1 MTMKKILLSFL
12 ALGGLLFASSC
23 QMNEPDA
30 GTLTGEVDFSITA
43 GIPSGITTYSPADG
57 NAFSHMGGANNVD
70 ATSYDLR
77 FILEVYDGEIL
88 AYRDVQSVDENFTA
102 ATVNFNAR
110 LLAKSYTF
118 VLWADFVNEGSVENL
133 YYNADNL
140 KKISYTETVRN
151 DVNTLS
157 TDIADAYSANKVI
170 DLSTSSKSE
179 SIKLQRP
186 FGKIRLLATDT
197 PVNPVDMANTTAT
210 ITFKD
215 GTKVPNTFNAFT
227 GEASVSDPTLSISD
241 YTFTAKTETNPV
253 VTGHTDLTSA
263 YLLGQTYLFES
274 PSSTAYDM
282 TVTVRNNG
290 TQIGYRELTNIPVSA
305 NKLTTVIGNFYT
317 NEGNIEVVIEDEFKN
332 GEDVRAVWDGSSEE
346 PDTDPDDA
354 NTYHITTPAELAWV
368 AEQVNSRTEYFEG
381 KTILLMNDIDLSG
394 SYWTPVGNVNDY
406 PTVTFK
412 GTFDGKEH
420 IISNLTASDDAAVYA
435 AAGLFGSITG
445 TVKNVTL
452 KNVNIR
458 STHYAGAVVGFS
470 STNGATIE
478 NCHVDGGTITTVP
491 EYTGSAYDNGDKAG
505 GIIGYYVTSDKVTNC
520 SAKNLTITAYR
531 DLGGI
536 VGCGPQSGMTDCLVE
551 NITLVQDNT
560 NGYDSEAVT
569 TVGALGGRDVTKGNQ
584 PYDGTFASAVT
595 KKVVGNISDAQ
606 NLINALQSDAPV
618 NITLTENVEVT
629 GNLVVP
635 ADATLNLN
643 GKTLTAKRIQAAND
657 NSVIAITNGTVEF
670 SGTGNGVELFA
681 GNSKL
686 TLDGVTLNAS
696 NLSGMAVCCGGIK
709 YPEWAG
715 NTIVIRNSTINAE
728 QNSAVGIQLEN
739 AHNLT
744 IENSTI
750 NHDYFGINQN
760 GTNPGSTITLK
771 DCNISG
777 TYSGIYLS
785 NYAGGTKNTLKVEG
799 GKIHSEVESAIEV
812 KKTDISVTG
821 ATLSSGASEQ
831 TYSVNGSGS
840 SGTGYGIVLAG
851 YAVGTPYEGETS
863 FTNNTFILAAGENA
877 VGILRYDGEKGAAVI
892 SSNEE
897 LAAAAIADNSTIYL
911 TKGEYVI
918 PTSAK
923 GKTVTFVGTGNP
935 EDVKVA
941 VTKVG
946 TGYENCDYGLDG
958 STVTFEGITITTNS
972 STYIG
977 YARCKGT
984 YKNCVINGT
993 YTLYGDSKF
1002 ENCTFNVSGDVYNIW
1017 TWGAPNATFDGCTFN
1032 SDGKAM
1038 LLYGT
1043 ENTNLTIENSVFND
1057 KGGLTDLKAAIEI
1070 GNDYDKSYSLVVNNT
1085 IVNGY
1090 EINDK
1095 GFNTGT
1101 TLWANKDSMG
1111 KEKLSVTVDG
1121 VKVY

>member
-1 MTMKKILLSFL
+1 MK
-12 ALGGLLFASSC
+12 
-23 QMNEPDA
+23 
-30 GTLTGEVDFSITA
+30 
-43 GIPSGITTYSPADG
+43 
-57 NAFSHMGGANNVD
+57 
-70 ATSYDLR
+70 
-77 FILEVYDGEIL
+77 
-88 AYRDVQSVDENFTA
+88 
-102 ATVNFNAR
+102 R
-110 LLAKSYTF
+110 LLVSLIALSATLLMASCAKEQLLPQES
-118 VLWADFVNEGSVENL
+118 GS
-133 YYNADNL
+133 
-140 KKISYTETVRN
+140 
-151 DVNTLS
+151 
-157 TDIADAYSANKVI
+157 
-170 DLSTSSKSE
+170 
-179 SIKLQRP
+179 
-186 FGKIRLLATDT
+186 
-197 PVNPVDMANTTAT
+197 
-210 ITFKD
+210 
-215 GTKVPNTFNAFT
+215 
-227 GEASVSDPTLSISD
+227 EASVSFMLGLQNSLQTKAIGDGTGANKLEYAVFDVTGKRIEGIKKVSKEVTFPT
-241 YTFTAKTETNPV
+241 TETI
-253 VTGHTDLTSA
+253 TLA
-263 YLLGQTYLFES
+263 KGQTYRIAFWAQNNTC
-274 PSSTAYDM
+274 TAYNVSDDM
-282 TVTVRNNG
+282 VVTINYQGASSNDETRDAFFKTVDLTVTG
-290 TQIGYRELTNIPVSA
+290 DAQIDVELTRPFAQLNVGVTQNDWDAATESGVSISTSKAVVKEVASSLNLIDGKVGDPVEEVTFDFGRIPTDPLSVDLDGDGTAETYKYLSMNYILPFDETTGDASTTLSDLEFTFHPEAGNDITLTQGLDAVPVQRNWRTNI
-305 NKLTTVIGNFYT
+305 IGQILSGDLSF
-317 NEGNIEVVIEDEFKN
+317 NISIDPGFN
-332 GEDVRAVWDGSSEE
+332 GDNNHEIWDGSAEE
-346 PDTDPDDA
+346 PKTDPDNA
-354 NTYHITTPAELAWV
+354 NTYLITTPAELAWV
-368 AEQVNSRTEYFEG
+368 AEQVNSKTEYFEN

-394 SYWTPVGNVNDY
+394 SYWTPIGNVTAY

-412 GTFDGKEH
+412 GTFDGQKH
-420 IISNLTASDDAAVYA
+420 IISNLTASDDAEGYA
-435 AAGLFGSITG
+435 AAGLFGSILG

-452 KNVNIR
+452 KDVNIR
-458 STHYAGAVVGFS
+458 STHYAGAVVAYS
-470 STNGATIE
+470 SMNGAIIE
-478 NCHVDGGTITTVP
+478 NCHVDGGTITSVP
-491 EYTGSAYDNGDKAG
+491 EFNGTSYDNGDKAG
-505 GIIGYYVTSDKVTNC
+505 GIIGYYVTDDKITNC
-520 SAKNLTITAYR
+520 TAKNLTITAYR
-531 DLGGI
+531 DFGGI
-536 VGCGPQSGMTDCLVE
+536 TGCGPKSGMTNCSVE
-551 NITLVQDNT
+551 NIILVQDNT
-560 NGYDSEAVT
+560 NGYESEAVT
-569 TVGALGGRDVTKGNQ
+569 TVGALGGRDVTKGDQ

-629 GNLVVP
+629 GDLVVP

-681 GNSKL
+681 GNSTL

-728 QNSAVGIQLEN
+728 QNGAVGIQLEN

-744 IENSTI
+744 IESSTI

-821 ATLSSGASEQ
+821 ATLSSDASKQ

-840 SGTGYGIVLAG
+840 NSTGYGIVLAG
-851 YAVGTPYEGETS
+851 YVDGTPYEGETS

-877 VGILRYDGEKGAAVI
+877 VGILRYDGENGAAVI
-892 SSNEE
+892 SSNDE
-897 LAAAAIADNSTIYL
+897 LAAALSAGNSTIYL

-918 PTSAK
+918 PDAAK
-923 GKTVTFVGTGNP
+923 GKTVTFIGTGNP
-935 EDVKVA
+935 EDVEVA

-1002 ENCTFNVSGDVYNIW
+1002 ERCTFNVSGDVYNIW

-1038 LLYGT
+1038 LLYGQ

-1057 KGGLTDLKAAIEI
+1057 NGGLTDLKAAIEI
-1070 GNDYDKSYSLVVNNT
+1070 GNDYNKSYTLVVNNT
-1085 IVNGY
+1085 VVNGY

-1095 GFNTGT
+1095 GINTGT
-1101 TLWANKDSMG
+1101 TLWANKNSMG
-1111 KEKLSVTVDG
+1111 KDKLSVTVDG